1 MKKKRILIDLA
12 MSILFLFIMG
22 YHHTGAFLHEWMG
35 IVLFILFVLHNL
47 VNRKW
52 YSSLPKGKY
61 NFYRSARLFINL
73 VLFIA
78 FLSAMVS
85 GILMSQYVFGFLNL
99 KTTMLARRMHMLST
113 SWSYILMSIHLGMHW
128 SMVTIHLKRTMRKYY
143 ILKFVIP
150 FVNVICVLLGCYV
163 FYQKQLW
170 NEMFILVDFVFLDY
184 QETLI
189 LFIVKQI
196 LLMSPFILIGYLLS
210 KRWRGARK
218 NE

>member
-1 MKKKRILIDLA
+1 
-12 MSILFLFIMG
+12 
-22 YHHTGAFLHEWMG
+22 
-35 IVLFILFVLHNL
+35 
-47 VNRKW
+47 
-52 YSSLPKGKY
+52 
-61 NFYRSARLFINL
+61 
-73 VLFIA
+73 
-78 FLSAMVS
+78 
-85 GILMSQYVFGFLNL
+85 
-99 KTTMLARRMHMLST
+99 
-113 SWSYILMSIHLGMHW
+113 MSIHLGMHW